1 MALPEGEVIDIVAFG
16 LLFIATAAQRI
27 PEAAD
32 LQRRSTMQVQPF
44 RAGLSALDGAYI
56 SENIAKRQ
64 REHSARRI
72 EMVWI
77 IGGGI
82 IYLILVVTLGVMS
95 IRKGHWVMFIIGFF
109 LPFFWLIGALMPS
122 RRLAY

>member
-1 MALPEGEVIDIVAFG
+1 MHA
-16 LLFIATAAQRI
+16 
-27 PEAAD
+27 
-32 LQRRSTMQVQPF
+32 QPF
-44 RAGLSALDGAYI
+44 SAGTSALAGAYMPQ
-56 SENIAKRQ
+56 NVAKRQ
-64 REHSARRI
+64 REHPARRI

-122 RRLAY
+122 REPAY